1 MTHLSALVIAFK
13 TLTLVIGG
21 LITYFAAKA
30 YQRTRSP
37 ALRALA
43 LGFGIVTLGALLA
56 GAVDQFPVI
65 TAFDRTV
72 ALAVESLLTTIGF
85 GVILYSLYAE

>member
-13 TLTLVIGG
+13 TLALVFGG

-30 YQRTRSP
+30 YRRTGSP

-43 LGFGIVTLGALLA
+43 VGFGFVTLGAMLA
-56 GAVDQFPVI
+56 GAMDQFIMGP
-65 TAFDRTV
+65 ADRTV
-72 ALAVESLLTTIGF
+72 ALAIESLLTTVGF
-85 GVILYSLYAE
+85 GVILYSLYAD

>member
-1 MTHLSALVIAFK
+1 MTYLSVLVIAFK

-30 YQRTRSP
+30 YRRTDSP

-43 LGFGIVTLGALLA
+43 IGFGFVTVGAMLA
-56 GAVDQFPVI
+56 GAADQFI
-65 TAFDRTV
+65 LGTDDRTA
-72 ALAVESLLTTIGF
+72 ALAIESLLTTVGF